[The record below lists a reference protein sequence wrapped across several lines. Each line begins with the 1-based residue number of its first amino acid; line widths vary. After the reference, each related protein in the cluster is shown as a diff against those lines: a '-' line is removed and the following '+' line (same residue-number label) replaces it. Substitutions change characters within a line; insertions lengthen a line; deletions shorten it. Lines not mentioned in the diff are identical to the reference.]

1 MYILQKHKYAVQTYQ
16 SGFLQ
21 YRVII
26 SQHAIKFKKSEKVSF
41 SSNFLSDFDLHVK
54 LLQIY

>member
-26 SQHAIKFKKSEKVSF
+26 AQPAIKFKKSGTMSF
-41 SSNFLSDFDLHVK
+41 ISNFLSNFDLRVK